1 MDRAGGARPRSIGPV
16 LARNGSLRC
25 SSDQRSDCAPP
36 RTIGLRSSRDA
47 RPALSGRC
55 AALGLA
61 LVAAPFGLGACQD
74 HKRQDENE
82 TAGTYPVSVTATFP
96 RTQKLARRS
105 KLEINVRNTGPK
117 TIPNIAVTV
126 KGFGVKDKQEGLA
139 DPRRPVF
146 AINGAP
152 KELAGFPESKD
163 AAPEGGETNYVDTW
177 ALGPLKPG
185 RSRSFRWSVTAVR
198 AGGYHLRYI
207 VSAGLD
213 GKAKAEDDAGGGRPS
228 GSFSGKISD
237 NAPDTRVADDG
248 ETVVEG
254 TR

>member
-1 MDRAGGARPRSIGPV
+1 MDRASGARP
-16 LARNGSLRC
+16 A
-25 SSDQRSDCAPP
+25 
-36 RTIGLRSSRDA
+36 DA
-47 RPALSGRC
+47 RPVLLRYAARRRGRS
-55 AALGLA
+55 AALGIALA
-61 LVAAPFGLGACQD
+61 AAPFALGACQSQE
-74 HKRQDENE
+74 RQDENE
-82 TAGTYPVSVTATFP
+82 AAGSYPVSVTATFP
-96 RTQKLARRS
+96 SAQKLAQRS

-126 KGFGVKDKQEGLA
+126 KGFGLAEKQQGLA
-139 DPRRPVF
+139 DARRPIF

-152 KELAGFPESKD
+152 KALAGLPESKD

-185 RSRSFRWSVTAVR
+185 RGRSFRWSVTAVR
-198 AGGYHLRYI
+198 AGGYDLRYI

-213 GKAKAEDDAGGGRPS
+213 GKARAEDDGGGGRPS

-237 NAPDTRVADDG
+237 DTPDTRVADDG